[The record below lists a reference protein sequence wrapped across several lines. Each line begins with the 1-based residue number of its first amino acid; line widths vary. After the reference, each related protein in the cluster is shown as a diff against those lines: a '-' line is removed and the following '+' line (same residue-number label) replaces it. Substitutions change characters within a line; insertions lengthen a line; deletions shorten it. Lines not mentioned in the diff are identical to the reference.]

1 MKTKKENKNITEKTL
16 DSYYFETY
24 QKKVHWTLVLYIYL
38 ICALQMGIAQC
49 WLRVFWPSVTSL
61 TRYLEI
67 DRELSFPW
75 LCIDPQIK
83 CDFHLPKKEKQ
94 KKPLQSVTSY
104 SRVTLANGSTISYV
118 TGETSSFVLIAS
130 ATTHDN
136 SHASELLPGSLL
148 SLLLSSCRAKVNLLF
163 FFFSFTFLSLV
174 TFSVRAAKW
183 TRLHCA
189 QSFLLTK

>member
-24 QKKVHWTLVLYIYL
+24 QKKVHCTLVLYIYL

-75 LCIDPQIK
+75 LCID
-83 CDFHLPKKEKQ
+83 Q